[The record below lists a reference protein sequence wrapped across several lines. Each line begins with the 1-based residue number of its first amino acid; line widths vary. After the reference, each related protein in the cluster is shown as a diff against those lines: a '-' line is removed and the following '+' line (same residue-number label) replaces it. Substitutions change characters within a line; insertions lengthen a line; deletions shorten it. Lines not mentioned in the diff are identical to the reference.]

1 MTHPMGR
8 TRGGGLSLGCLGI
21 LVIVGLVVGIG
32 AYITFGIPGDDSK
45 SSDADRVVSEQ
56 NLDDTESQADVDGGD
71 DVFIQPVERHIYF
84 PNAETAGTVVT
95 AYRKPGGW
103 EVSNLQQL
111 VGHLEGTPWLG
122 QSGNIVLAGHFEDE
136 LGRPGPFRYLYFAEV
151 GDRIML
157 QEGNGP
163 LHVYVVSEVFRTDPN
178 DLEVLRKSDYDKLTL
193 ITCDSWSYESEAYE
207 QRLVVVAQPVG
218 TLDTT
223 TSITSSETLN

>member
-1 MTHPMGR
+1 
-8 TRGGGLSLGCLGI
+8 
-21 LVIVGLVVGIG
+21 
-32 AYITFGIPGDDSK
+32 
-45 SSDADRVVSEQ
+45 
-56 NLDDTESQADVDGGD
+56 
-71 DVFIQPVERHIYF
+71 
-84 PNAETAGTVVT
+84 
-95 AYRKPGGW
+95 
-103 EVSNLQQL
+103 
-111 VGHLEGTPWLG
+111 
-122 QSGNIVLAGHFEDE
+122 
-136 LGRPGPFRYLYFAEV
+136 
-151 GDRIML
+151 ML